1 MHLQA
6 LILGKVHA
14 NALFFR
20 YEKILIMKM
29 KFIFII
35 QEVKKNANI

>member
-14 NALFFR
+14 NALFFVVT
-20 YEKILIMKM
+20 KSKSAHVFTILL
-29 KFIFII
+29 I